1 MPNFCWLLQFHSHLF
16 IDLLWKFIK
25 KYIWNVF
32 AIGAVAGDK
41 SNRFYLFAWPLSDG
55 HEKATANG
63 KPIIPPTTD
72 QQTHTQTPLHL
83 MPFLLFQWLK
93 LLWSVIQPF
102 PVLPLGRDCILGGV
116 RVCVCVCGGSCE
128 NSFSG
133 DRNTYVKA
141 FAKDLLKITYHP

>member
-83 MPFLLFQWLK
+83 MPFFISMIKAALIRNPAFSRPSPRKGLHPW
-93 LLWSVIQPF
+93 
-102 PVLPLGRDCILGGV
+102 RCA
-116 RVCVCVCGGSCE
+116 CVCVCGGSCE
-128 NSFSG
+128 NSFTASG